1 VHCVMQP
8 SYGGD
13 PMESLAAVL
22 LDPRRLAQLGPT
34 EEEVLADLMWPEPRE
49 RAS

>member
-1 VHCVMQP
+1 
-8 SYGGD
+8 
-13 PMESLAAVL
+13 MESLAAVL

-34 EEEVLADLMWPEPRE
+34 EAEVLADLMWPETPE